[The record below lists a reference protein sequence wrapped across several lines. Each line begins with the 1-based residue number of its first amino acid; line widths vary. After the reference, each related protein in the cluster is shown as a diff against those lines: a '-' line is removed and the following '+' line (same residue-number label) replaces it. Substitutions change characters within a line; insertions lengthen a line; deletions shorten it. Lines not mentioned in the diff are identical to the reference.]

1 MGNVDNGASIVL
13 RECLSLSLS
22 VVCVQLFVC
31 LTERKTRWDCFVLS
45 SVVGRRSSVVGL
57 CPNKVSHTFRVHC
70 RVVRANA

>member
-45 SVVGRRSSVVGL
+45 SVVGL